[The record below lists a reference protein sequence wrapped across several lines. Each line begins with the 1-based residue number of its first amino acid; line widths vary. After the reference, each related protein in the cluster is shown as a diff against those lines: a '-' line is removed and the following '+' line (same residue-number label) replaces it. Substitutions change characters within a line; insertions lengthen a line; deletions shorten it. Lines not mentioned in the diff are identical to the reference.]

1 MARHAAPMTLRMRPA
16 ATPGWAMK
24 AACDPPRTDSVVA
37 FALLAMKRSQ
47 SGGMALSASE
57 TMYHD
62 GRSFQ
67 PATVAFSVKAAALT
81 GR

>member
-1 MARHAAPMTLRMRPA
+1 
-16 ATPGWAMK
+16 
-24 AACDPPRTDSVVA
+24 VA

-47 SGGMALSASE
+47 SGGMALSCSE

-62 GRSFQ
+62 GRFFQ
-67 PATVAFSVKAAALT
+67 PATVAFSVNAAALT